1 MELSKKTKVKLIN
14 SDLDNGTEEYY
25 MNAVTIV
32 ADCRT
37 NEEVIEL
44 LKEVWFDGRE
54 FGNKELETFQP
65 DDPFDNKHGH
75 EDSEGRIRLVSQG
88 PLISTGYKTIIPK
101 LIAETMLGL
110 KKDRNYQ
117 RLLWAVEK
125 DGLLY
130 KIVVKRKLKK
140 AIKARPI

>member
-1 MELSKKTKVKLIN
+1 MMKNKKLIN
-14 SDLDNGTEEYY
+14 GNLDNGTEEYY
-25 MNAVTIV
+25 MNAVTIL

-44 LKEVWFDGRE
+44 LKEVWFDGRG

-65 DDPFDNKHGH
+65 DDPFDNKHGY
-75 EDSEGRIRLVSQG
+75 EDSEGRISFVSTAPLVT
-88 PLISTGYKTIIPK
+88 TGYKTIIPK
-101 LIAETMLGL
+101 IIAENMLGL
-110 KKDRNYQ
+110 KRDVNYQ
-117 RLLWAVEK
+117 RIMWAVEK

-140 AIKARPI
+140 SAKARPI